1 MGRCLDIKHLQRLSL
16 TLLEFCGDSA
26 PLGYIVTTLNF
37 NMLWLWS
44 LDIKQLQRLSISL
57 IEPRGDRAL
66 LGYIVTTSNFNM
78 LWLWF
83 FDLIIATKISRYV
96 VTWLVVT
103 CCIEISQSKMK
114 FCWQPAYNHI
124 IIILL
129 FKQFLVW
136 KPNIFCS
143 SALFE
148 SLATL
153 KSSPFVRPQSHVLK
167 YIWSN
172 EITHTSFIS

>member
-16 TLLEFCGDSA
+16 TLLEFCGDRA
-26 PLGYIVTTLNF
+26 PLDYIVTTLNF
-37 NMLWLWS
+37 NILWMWS
-44 LDIKQLQRLSISL
+44 
-57 IEPRGDRAL
+57 
-66 LGYIVTTSNFNM
+66 
-78 LWLWF
+78 
-83 FDLIIATKISRYV
+83 FDLIIATTISRYV

-167 YIWSN
+167 NIWSN